1 IAFKREFKFNDVI
14 RLWDVLFTDYYSNE
28 FVIFIALAILHSHRE
43 VIIRYLVEFDE
54 VLKYANDLSETIDLE
69 STLAQAEVL
78 FLSFR
83 SLVEEVDRNE
93 IIRVGMIN
101 AAIAEEE
108 RREEEAAVAD
118 ATGSSGLRRR
128 RGSHSSTKSG
138 KSVREEEKRE
148 LVPDELRELLISF
161 KDRS

>member
-1 IAFKREFKFNDVI
+1 MAF
-14 RLWDVLFTDYYSNE
+14 
-28 FVIFIALAILHSHRE
+28 
-43 VIIRYLVEFDE
+43 
-54 VLKYANDLSETIDLE
+54 IDLE

-101 AAIAEEE
+101 AAIADEE
-108 RREEEAAVAD
+108 RREEETAVAD
-118 ATGSSGLRRR
+118 AMGSSGLRRR